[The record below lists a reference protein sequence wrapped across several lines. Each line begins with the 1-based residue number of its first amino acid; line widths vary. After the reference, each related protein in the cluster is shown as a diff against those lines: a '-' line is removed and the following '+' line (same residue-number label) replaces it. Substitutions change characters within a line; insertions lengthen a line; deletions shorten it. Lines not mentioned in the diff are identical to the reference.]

1 MSGFFQRLFGKD
13 NKPAIARGPLGLH
26 LNSGFTL
33 DTLAFRLLEDEL
45 LIALPGEEFTVAAV
59 SHIDLGGGSQIFR
72 YYTSGD
78 EFLQINT
85 TGGEDID
92 DIDDIKLFVYEESYG
107 ISKESHWREAIN
119 AKAMGAMTLNWQEKR
134 WQRFFNSE
142 EPGNIEPV
150 YMLEKVENQ
159 NHAKWEVHN
168 FSAYFFIGVAMV
180 IIFLFI
186 YSKITPHNEWQLI
199 KNNNTAASLAFSGT
213 LLGYVIPLSSATI
226 NAVSIPDY
234 FAWGGIALVIQL
246 LVFAGVRLYMPALS
260 EKIINHNTAAGMF
273 MGTAAL
279 AGGIFNAAC
288 MTW

>member
-59 SHIDLGGGSQIFR
+59 SHIDLGGVARFSV
-72 YYTSGD
+72 
-78 EFLQINT
+78 T
-85 TGGEDID
+85 TLRAMSSCKSIP
-92 DIDDIKLFVYEESYG
+92 L
-107 ISKESHWREAIN
+107 A
-119 AKAMGAMTLNWQEKR
+119 AKILMTLMISSSLSMKRATVSVKRVTGARRSTPKRWGNDLKLAGKR

-168 FSAYFFIGVAMV
+168 FSMGYQRQVTGDTYEYLLLNGEESFNDLGEPEWLFSRALGVD
-180 IIFLFI
+180 
-186 YSKITPHNEWQLI
+186 
-199 KNNNTAASLAFSGT
+199 
-213 LLGYVIPLSSATI
+213 IPLTS
-226 NAVSIPDY
+226 
-234 FAWGGIALVIQL
+234 LH
-246 LVFAGVRLYMPALS
+246 
-260 EKIINHNTAAGMF
+260 IIG
-273 MGTAAL
+273 
-279 AGGIFNAAC
+279 
-288 MTW
+288 

>member
-1 MSGFFQRLFGKD
+1 MSGFFQRLFGKY

-119 AKAMGAMTLNWQEKR
+119 AKTMGAMTLNWQEKR
-134 WQRFFNSE
+134 WQRFF
-142 EPGNIEPV
+142 
-150 YMLEKVENQ
+150 
-159 NHAKWEVHN
+159 
-168 FSAYFFIGVAMV
+168 
-180 IIFLFI
+180 
-186 YSKITPHNEWQLI
+186 
-199 KNNNTAASLAFSGT
+199 
-213 LLGYVIPLSSATI
+213 
-226 NAVSIPDY
+226 
-234 FAWGGIALVIQL
+234 
-246 LVFAGVRLYMPALS
+246 
-260 EKIINHNTAAGMF
+260 
-273 MGTAAL
+273 
-279 AGGIFNAAC
+279 
-288 MTW
+288 

>member
-1 MSGFFQRLFGKD
+1 MLLPLRTTPSVAEQEGQLIETEATGAPQKHHHTLNQKLAASPCLARIISL
-13 NKPAIARGPLGLH
+13 IARGPLGLH

-119 AKAMGAMTLNWQEKR
+119 AKVMGAMILNWQEKR

-159 NHAKWEVHN
+159 NHAN
-168 FSAYFFIGVAMV
+168 
-180 IIFLFI
+180 
-186 YSKITPHNEWQLI
+186 
-199 KNNNTAASLAFSGT
+199 
-213 LLGYVIPLSSATI
+213 
-226 NAVSIPDY
+226 
-234 FAWGGIALVIQL
+234 GG
-246 LVFAGVRLYMPALS
+246 P
-260 EKIINHNTAAGMF
+260 
-273 MGTAAL
+273 
-279 AGGIFNAAC
+279 
-288 MTW
+288 

>member
-92 DIDDIKLFVYEESYG
+92 DIDDIKLFDYEESYG

-168 FSAYFFIGVAMV
+168 FTMGYQRQVTEDTYEYLLLNGEESFNDLGEPEWLFSRALGVD
-180 IIFLFI
+180 I
-186 YSKITPHNEWQLI
+186 P
-199 KNNNTAASLAFSGT
+199 AFPSFPCQST
-213 LLGYVIPLSSATI
+213 
-226 NAVSIPDY
+226 NR
-234 FAWGGIALVIQL
+234 
-246 LVFAGVRLYMPALS
+246 VFAHLAISENRSDRSIAAWSSPETARVTSVTTMAWRQRSWLSDITTLPQPA
-260 EKIINHNTAAGMF
+260 HVT
-273 MGTAAL
+273 
-279 AGGIFNAAC
+279 
-288 MTW
+288 